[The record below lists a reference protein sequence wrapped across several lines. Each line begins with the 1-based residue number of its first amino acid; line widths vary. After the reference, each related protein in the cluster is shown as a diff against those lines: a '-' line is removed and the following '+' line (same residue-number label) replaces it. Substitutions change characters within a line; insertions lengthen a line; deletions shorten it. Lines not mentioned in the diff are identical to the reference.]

1 MRRLMVV
8 DRDGTIVA
16 TAPHPDDMGPPEPGA
31 PVFGGFA
38 PSEDQQV
45 VEIEVPEELAS
56 PDGLR
61 ELHSS
66 FRIELSGREPGLTCR

>member
-8 DRDGTIVA
+8 DSDGTIVA

-31 PVFGGFA
+31 PVFEGFA
-38 PSEDQQV
+38 PS

-66 FRIELSGREPGLTCR
+66 FRIELSGREPGLTRR